1 MSIANGS
8 SADPGPADEQ
18 EAGKPSP
25 HGGKSVQDFKAPGNI
40 AAIRKAL
47 ELLPRN
53 QRRRLVLA
61 TLAQVLLNLLDL
73 LGILL
78 IGLVAS
84 IAAWQVASSGQLPES
99 VSDVVTRLGLE
110 GQSVTRLSIGA
121 AVLAVTVLVSKT
133 VLQGLL
139 TRFMYRFLAQQQ
151 AQVSAELAQR
161 FLSQPLMFVQQW
173 TTSEATYALGM
184 GVGAATVALL
194 GASITIVAEVS
205 LFVIVLVTLF
215 IVDPWVTLASIVI
228 FGLVVLLTY
237 RLLSHRTA
245 RNAQTMTDGS
255 IDTLSA
261 VSEALQ
267 TYREAIVLHRRGYY
281 ADRYSRIVGSVA
293 RASASNTFIMEVPKF
308 ILEATLYLAV
318 LFLGLTQFLINNSVV
333 AAAGTIAIFLAAGM
347 RVVPSIL
354 RLQGATIT
362 ARNAA
367 VASQPTFYL
376 VDELKHQ
383 PEEAPSTESTRITS
397 VIETFAPDLIVD
409 EISYTYPGAQSPALQ
424 GVSLVAKQ
432 GTSVALVGSTGA
444 GKSTLADIILGVLD
458 PDEGTVS
465 LSGVAPRQAIQ
476 MWPGFI
482 GYVPQA
488 VALVPGNVR
497 QNVALGLPADTVDDQ
512 AVWEALE
519 RARIADFL
527 RSARQGLDTP
537 IGERGIRLSGG
548 QRQRLGIARALFSK
562 PKLLVL
568 DEATSALDAETE
580 LAIVQTLDDLEGD
593 VTTITIAH
601 RLATVRRAD
610 QLLYL
615 ENGIVRSRG
624 TFVEVRSSVPNFDRQ
639 ASLLGL

>member
-1 MSIANGS
+1 VAATPNALAGS
-8 SADPGPADEQ
+8 SNYEPSNPDGL
-18 EAGKPSP
+18 SP

-40 AAIRKAL
+40 TAIRKAL
-47 ELLPRN
+47 ALLPRN

-84 IAAWQVASSGQLPES
+84 VAAWQVASSGQLPEG

-133 VLQGLL
+133 ILQGLL

-161 FLSQPLMFVQQW
+161 FLSQPLMFVQKW

-194 GASITIVAEVS
+194 GASITTVAEVS

-245 RNAQTMTDGS
+245 RNAKTMTDGS

-318 LFLGLTQFLINNSVV
+318 LMLGLTQFLINNSVV
-333 AAAGTIAIFLAAGM
+333 AAAGTIAIFLAAGT

-376 VDELKHQ
+376 VDELNHQ
-383 PEEAPSTESTRITS
+383 SAHVTNTQSIPFAS
-397 VIETFAPDLIVD
+397 VVETFAPDLIVD
-409 EISYTYPGAQSPALQ
+409 DISYTYSGAQSPALR

-458 PDEGTVS
+458 PDEGSVS
-465 LSGVAPRQAIQ
+465 LSGVAPRQAIE

-527 RSARQGLDTP
+527 RSAREGLDTS
-537 IGERGIRLSGG
+537 IGERGIRISGG

-580 LAIVQTLDDLEGD
+580 LAIVRTLDDLEGE

-624 TFVEVRSSVPNFDRQ
+624 TFEEVRSSVPDFDRQ